1 MCGIIKRNLKGGV
14 LIMVVV
20 KKSPGDSDESM
31 IRKFSRKVLVEGI
44 LVEAKNRQFHLKP
57 SAARKKKAEDKRKAR
72 KLWY

>member
-1 MCGIIKRNLKGGV
+1 
-14 LIMVVV
+14 MVVV

-31 IRKFSRKVLVEGI
+31 IRKFSRKVLMEGI

-72 KLWY
+72 KLMWQ